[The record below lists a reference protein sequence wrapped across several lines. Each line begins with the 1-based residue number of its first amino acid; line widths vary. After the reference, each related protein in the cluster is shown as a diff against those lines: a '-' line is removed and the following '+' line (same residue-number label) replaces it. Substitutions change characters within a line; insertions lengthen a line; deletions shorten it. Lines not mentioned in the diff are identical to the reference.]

1 MTSTGFRKDRLVKTI
16 ASDRKK
22 LEAQKDIPEDER
34 KKIEK
39 ELEENEAE
47 LLKNQ

>member
-1 MTSTGFRKDRLVKTI
+1 MTSTGSRKDRLVKTI

-22 LEAQKDIPEDER
+22 LDVQQDIPEDER

-39 ELEENEAE
+39 DLKENVAE
-47 LLKNQ
+47 WLKNQ